1 MRLRVSWRAAAS
13 ALFVGFVCTPVAAAD
28 SVTVNAAADLA
39 PALGECSGG
48 GSCSLRQALDAAHNG
63 DTIVVP
69 ALGGTAT
76 TYTLSSGPLTVT
88 KSVTI
93 AGDGAG
99 LVEVSGDDAS
109 TVFTVT
115 AGPTTVSG
123 LTISHGAGGDATS
136 DGGGITATADLTLRD
151 DVFAD
156 DAGGSG
162 AYDGAP
168 EAGGAGGVQSNAGT
182 LTVRDSTFHD
192 DAGGDGAIGPDDAD
206 QQGGNGGPGAIAARL
221 ASVVNVTVT
230 ASTGGDGGAGSDG
243 TDEDD
248 VGEPFTPPGYGGH
261 GGAGAISGP
270 IVLTGGVVVQSSTLA
285 GNFAGEGGAPGGG
298 GDNDDGGPTLPGDPG
313 GSAVVGVL
321 LQTSIAI
328 SSQSVRTTCVF
339 TRDGG
344 HNLTFPS
351 GNDCPGAVFA
361 DPLLAGLAA
370 NGGATPTLAIAA
382 NSPAI
387 DAAPTSACPATDQR
401 GVARPQGSACDIG
414 AFEHDPVTHGGGGT
428 DPSGG
433 PDPGGGSNPGGGSD
447 PGADP
452 QTPGGSSPD
461 GTSTPGGGTPP
472 MSGGPPGAGNPPGG
486 PKGPLTKPR
495 VLLSTLAPCRR
506 SGTLPSLALQLPRSG
521 TVTATLGRVS
531 SSAHHGCPSIAP
543 SHHSGRRVARV
554 TRRLAGGRVRLSLG
568 GYRRLTPGGYELTL
582 RGPGW
587 SVTLTFWVLKPR

>member
-1 MRLRVSWRAAAS
+1 M
-13 ALFVGFVCTPVAAAD
+13 
-28 SVTVNAAADLA
+28 
-39 PALGECSGG
+39 
-48 GSCSLRQALDAAHNG
+48 
-63 DTIVVP
+63 P
-69 ALGGTAT
+69 ALGGVAT
-76 TYTLSSGPLTVT
+76 NYTLSSGPLPVT
-88 KSVTI
+88 KAVTI
-93 AGDGAG
+93 AGGGAG
-99 LVEVSGDDAS
+99 QVEISGDDAS

-115 AGPTTVSG
+115 AGPTTISG

-151 DVFAD
+151 DVFSRTTS
-156 DAGGSG
+156 GGSG

-192 DAGGDGAIGPDDAD
+192 DAGGDGAIGPDDGD
-206 QQGGNGGPGAIAARL
+206 QQGGNGGPGAIAARS

-248 VGEPFTPPGYGGH
+248 VGEPFTPPGYGGN

-428 DPSGG
+428 DPGGG
-433 PDPGGGSNPGGGSD
+433 PDPGGGSNPGRR
-447 PGADP
+447 PADP
-452 QTPGGSSPD
+452 RRLEPRWHLHPGRRHATDERRPARRRQPAKRPQGPADKAPRAVVDAPTVPAIRDAAFARPPAPALGHGHSDARARLVVGASRLPVDRAVAPQRTARGTRHPPPRRGSRAAVARRLPAPD
-461 GTSTPGGGTPP
+461 
-472 MSGGPPGAGNPPGG
+472 
-486 PKGPLTKPR
+486 
-495 VLLSTLAPCRR
+495 
-506 SGTLPSLALQLPRSG
+506 
-521 TVTATLGRVS
+521 
-531 SSAHHGCPSIAP
+531 
-543 SHHSGRRVARV
+543 SGRLRADAARV
-554 TRRLAGGRVRLSLG
+554 GLERHGHVLGPQAALSQ
-568 GYRRLTPGGYELTL
+568 
-582 RGPGW
+582 RGAS
-587 SVTLTFWVLKPR
+587 SVTTRSTNAS